1 MKSGITAVMRS
12 HLIYPSLALAASAA
26 ILAGAYAFQYLGG
39 LEPCSLCL
47 VQRVPYWVA
56 IGLGLAALALARLP
70 RLPRLPGLVMG
81 GIAVTF
87 LVGAGLALYH
97 VGVEHQLIAGPQACS
112 AGPGEATT
120 IEALRAQLLARP
132 VVRCDQVPWSLFGV
146 SMAGYNAVLS
156 LALAAAAMWATR
168 VMLRGQAR

>member
-1 MKSGITAVMRS
+1 MNRAMPS

-26 ILAGAYAFQYLGG
+26 ILGSAYAFQYLGG

-56 IGLGLAALALARLP
+56 IGLGLAALALALA

-97 VGVEHQLIAGPQACS
+97 VGVEQHLIAGPRACS
-112 AGPGEATT
+112 AAPGEATS

-132 VVRCDQVPWSLFGV
+132 VVRCDEVPWSLFGV
-146 SMAGYNAVLS
+146 SLAGYNAVLS
-156 LALAAAAMWATR
+156 LALAAAAAWATR

>member
-1 MKSGITAVMRS
+1 MRS

-26 ILAGAYAFQYLGG
+26 TLAGAYAFQYLGG

-56 IGLGLAALALARLP
+56 IGLGLAALALALA

-97 VGVEHQLIAGPQACS
+97 VGVEQHLIAGPQACS
-112 AGPGEATT
+112 AAPGEATT
-120 IEALRAQLLARP
+120 IEALRAQLMARP
-132 VVRCDQVPWSLFGV
+132 VVRCDAVPWSLFGV
-146 SMAGYNAVLS
+146 SLAGYNAVLS
-156 LALAAAAMWATR
+156 LALAAAAAWATR

>member
-1 MKSGITAVMRS
+1 MNRVMRPD
-12 HLIYPSLALAASAA
+12 LIYPSLTLAASAA
-26 ILAGAYAFQYLGG
+26 TLAGAYAFQYLGG

-56 IGLGLAALALARLP
+56 IGLGLAARVLAQWR
-70 RLPRLPGLVMG
+70 RLPGLVMG
-81 GIAVTF
+81 GIAAVVR
-87 LVGAGLALYH
+87 VGAGLARYP
-97 VGVEHQLIAGPQACS
+97 VGVEQQLLAGPPACS

-132 VVRCDQVPWSLFGV
+132 VVRCDEVPWSLFGV
-146 SMAGYNAVLS
+146 SLAGDNAVLS
-156 LALAAAAMWATR
+156 LALAAAAAWATR

>member
-1 MKSGITAVMRS
+1 MNSAMNRAMRVD
-12 HLIYPSLALAASAA
+12 LIYPSLALAASAA
-26 ILAGAYAFQYLGG
+26 ILGGAYAFQYIGG

-47 VQRVPYWVA
+47 YQRVPYWVA
-56 IGLGLAALALARLP
+56 IGLGLAALVLARW
-70 RLPRLPGLVMG
+70 RRLPGLVMG
-81 GIAVTF
+81 GIAAVF

-97 VGVEHQLIAGPQACS
+97 VGVEQQLIAGPQACS

-146 SMAGYNAVLS
+146 SLAGYNAILS
-156 LALAAAAMWATR
+156 LALAAAALWATR
-168 VMLRGQAR
+168 VMIRGQAR

>member
-1 MKSGITAVMRS
+1 MKSAITAVMRP

-39 LEPCSLCL
+39 IEPCSLCL
-47 VQRVPYWVA
+47 YQRVPYWVA
-56 IGLGLAALALARLP
+56 ISLGLAAPVLAR
-70 RLPRLPGLVMG
+70 RRRLPGLVMG
-81 GIAVTF
+81 AIAVAF

-97 VGVEHQLIAGPQACS
+97 VGVEQQLIAGPQACS
-112 AGPGEATT
+112 AAPGEATT

-146 SMAGYNAVLS
+146 SLAGYNAILS
-156 LALAAAAMWATR
+156 LALAAAALWATR
-168 VMLRGQAR
+168 VIIRGQAQ

>member
-1 MKSGITAVMRS
+1 MRS

-26 ILAGAYAFQYLGG
+26 ILGSAYAFQYLGG

-47 VQRVPYWVA
+47 YQRVPYWVA
-56 IGLGLAALALARLP
+56 IGLGLAALALA

-97 VGVEHQLIAGPQACS
+97 VGVEQHLIAGPRACS
-112 AGPGEATT
+112 AAPGEATS

-132 VVRCDQVPWSLFGV
+132 VIRCDEVPWSLFGV

-156 LALAAAAMWATR
+156 LTLAAAALWATR